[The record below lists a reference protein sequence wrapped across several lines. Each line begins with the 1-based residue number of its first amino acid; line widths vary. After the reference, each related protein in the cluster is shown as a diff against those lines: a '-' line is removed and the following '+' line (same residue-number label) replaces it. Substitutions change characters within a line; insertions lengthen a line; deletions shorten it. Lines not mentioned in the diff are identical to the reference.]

1 MDDALPVSIKRLLP
15 DRDGA
20 VRHLL
25 REAKALHHGGEGG
38 LVVVPPQ
45 QELLAHPPLPQSPG
59 DKQSFCNCYGSKYI
73 EFGSGSRILA
83 QFGSG
88 SRVPVC
94 YQS

>member
-1 MDDALPVSIKRLLP
+1 MDDALPVSIKCLLP

-59 DKQSFCNCYGSKYI
+59 NKQVLWI
-73 EFGSGSRILA
+73 QIH
-83 QFGSG
+83 
-88 SRVPVC
+88 
-94 YQS
+94 